1 MKQNANQILILINQL
16 LEISKLESGKIKIQ
30 LIEKD
35 LVGFIKGLVSYFQ
48 SLADHKDITL
58 KFFSEKKYHQTFLDA
73 EKLERIILNLLS
85 NAFKFTQ
92 QGGAVSVDLSI
103 IKKRVG
109 KKGQQVD
116 HMNLIV
122 KDNGIG
128 IREQDLQYIFNR
140 FYQSESTQISFSEGT
155 GLGLAL
161 VKQLVDF
168 LKGEISVKSVE
179 HKGTVFNV
187 TLPLGKEH
195 LTEEEFILQDNELHY
210 RKSSD
215 DFISEAQKVK
225 KYIRETTSNAEVV
238 AEGKTKKLLI
248 VEDSTD
254 LRSFITEN
262 FKESH
267 LVLQAENG
275 LIGYQSAIKEI
286 PDIIVSD
293 VMMPKMNGFEF
304 CKKIKRDERTSHIPV
319 ILLTAKSAAEDKFKG
334 LETGADDYITKPF
347 NFKELSVRI
356 NNLIEQRRKL
366 RERFSKVFH
375 IKPKDIFISS
385 IDEKFLAKAISIVEE
400 NIAESSF
407 SVEDFAV
414 KIGLSTMQLYRKV
427 TALTDLPPNEFIK
440 FIRLSRA
447 KDLLIKDFGNISEI
461 GYEVGFNNPSYFAEC
476 FRKQFGCSPS
486 EFKETRSSVSDK

>member
-1 MKQNANQILILINQL
+1 M
-16 LEISKLESGKIKIQ
+16 
-30 LIEKD
+30 
-35 LVGFIKGLVSYFQ
+35 
-48 SLADHKDITL
+48 
-58 KFFSEKKYHQTFLDA
+58 
-73 EKLERIILNLLS
+73 
-85 NAFKFTQ
+85 
-92 QGGAVSVDLSI
+92 
-103 IKKRVG
+103 
-109 KKGQQVD
+109 
-116 HMNLIV
+116 
-122 KDNGIG
+122 
-128 IREQDLQYIFNR
+128 
-140 FYQSESTQISFSEGT
+140 
-155 GLGLAL
+155 
-161 VKQLVDF
+161 
-168 LKGEISVKSVE
+168 
-179 HKGTVFNV
+179 
-187 TLPLGKEH
+187 
-195 LTEEEFILQDNELHY
+195 
-210 RKSSD
+210 
-215 DFISEAQKVK
+215 
-225 KYIRETTSNAEVV
+225 
-238 AEGKTKKLLI
+238 
-248 VEDSTD
+248 
-254 LRSFITEN
+254 
-262 FKESH
+262 
-267 LVLQAENG
+267 
-275 LIGYQSAIKEI
+275 
-286 PDIIVSD
+286 
-293 VMMPKMNGFEF
+293 
-304 CKKIKRDERTSHIPV
+304 

-385 IDEKFLAKAISIVEE
+385 IDEKFLAKAISIIEE